1 MSTNLASFWEWF
13 AHSPVPVQTAW
24 ISGIFSV
31 TTIGITQ
38 FFSKKNTDKA
48 LAAQREQFIDARQAD
63 EKKYQIELGEKK
75 KDRFNEEKLGIFK
88 ELLTELNR
96 ATNNL
101 RFLFPEQEFDV
112 GAVHTAKI
120 LFPLYFSSEVNEHME
135 KVESLY
141 WEIYQMFFDKN
152 ANGKEIQFFSYE
164 TAREGLEAEI
174 VRLTDA
180 VKRDLGIS

>member
-1 MSTNLASFWEWF
+1 
-13 AHSPVPVQTAW
+13 
-24 ISGIFSV
+24 
-31 TTIGITQ
+31 
-38 FFSKKNTDKA
+38 
-48 LAAQREQFIDARQAD
+48 
-63 EKKYQIELGEKK
+63 
-75 KDRFNEEKLGIFK
+75 
-88 ELLTELNR
+88 
-96 ATNNL
+96 
-101 RFLFPEQEFDV
+101 
-112 GAVHTAKI
+112 
-120 LFPLYFSSEVNEHME
+120 ME

>member
-1 MSTNLASFWEWF
+1 MCIRDS
-13 AHSPVPVQTAW
+13 
-24 ISGIFSV
+24 
-31 TTIGITQ
+31 
-38 FFSKKNTDKA
+38 
-48 LAAQREQFIDARQAD
+48 
-63 EKKYQIELGEKK
+63 
-75 KDRFNEEKLGIFK
+75 
-88 ELLTELNR
+88 
-96 ATNNL
+96 
-101 RFLFPEQEFDV
+101 
-112 GAVHTAKI
+112 
-120 LFPLYFSSEVNEHME
+120 FSSEVNEHME